1 MTANGRKK
9 DREAAGCP
17 PDLRLT
23 WTEEICAFEELLESF
38 AETQREFGL

>member
-1 MTANGRKK
+1 VATNGRKK
-9 DREAAGCP
+9 DREATGRP

-23 WTEEICAFEELLESF
+23 WTEEICTFEELLESF